1 MPSIFNEE
9 KLDNVDQS
17 TRNIPTYISNK
28 FSADVIITDGGRTA
42 AEQIATYKKLF
53 DRDWEKHMPKD
64 SAHVFIPGLN
74 KACAVDFTVRDV
86 FITKV
91 HAELLY
97 QSQVFG
103 IKGIG
108 YDPFKNYIHVDRKDR
123 GINFVKLWIY
133 LPDNSIVYLN

>member
-1 MPSIFNEE
+1 MPGIFNEE
-9 KLDNVDQS
+9 KLENVDQS
-17 TRNIPTYISNK
+17 TRNIPVYISNK
-28 FSADVIITDGGRTA
+28 FSADVVITDGGRTA
-42 AEQIATYKKLF
+42 NDQIKTYQKLWGK
-53 DRDWEKHMPKD
+53 DWEKHMPKD
-64 SAHVFIPGLN
+64 SAHVFLPGLN

-97 QSQVFG
+97 QAQVLG

-108 YDPFKNYIHVDRKDR
+108 IDMFKNYIHVDRKDR
-123 GINFVKLWIY
+123 GINFIKLWAY